1 MPASSRNGLINLD
14 FSLVPT
20 AARSV
25 AGAFAGDP
33 SLDYAFAD
41 PGKKANLHHIM
52 RYYLKLDILSGGS
65 CITTSPDCEGV
76 ASWCLSD
83 IRSSWWAKLKAGWLT
98 LPYYGGWH
106 FVRYSQKEDRFF
118 ETMKARYAP
127 ERYVY
132 LALLAVAPMYQ
143 RKGYGRKLLTELVA
157 TLEASKLP
165 CYLETQNMKNV
176 NMYRS
181 FGFELVESTAYPP
194 GTGCEVHIMVRPA
207 AA

>member
-1 MPASSRNGLINLD
+1 MSTQNTTSLTRLD

-25 AGAFAGDP
+25 ASAFAGDP
-33 SLDYAFAD
+33 SLNYAFTE

-65 CITTSPDCEGV
+65 CLTTSPDCEGV
-76 ASWCLSD
+76 ISWCLPD
-83 IRSSWWAKLKAGWLT
+83 IRSSWWPKLRAGYLT

-118 ETMKARYAP
+118 EAMKSRYAP
-127 ERYVY
+127 ERYIY
-132 LALLAVAPMYQ
+132 LALLAVAPRHQ
-143 RKGYGRKLLTELVA
+143 RKGYGKRLLEELVR
-157 TLEASKLP
+157 TLDAGKLP

-181 FGFELVESTAYPP
+181 FGFELIESTSYPP
-194 GTGCEVHIMVRPA
+194 GTECEVYIMVRPPVA
-207 AA
+207 